1 MVNLN
6 TKKLPTEDTTILI
19 KPGMVFSEIT
29 DELYNNKIITNKLLF
44 SSWVKINFISKNLK
58 AGEYKIKKNS
68 SILDV
73 ITQLK
78 KGTSIIRYFQIL
90 EGSTHYKLRNDL
102 IQLFKSKKEKIDIP
116 KNLIA
121 DTYGYN
127 YNDDIEEIISNIDSY
142 SKRKSMNI
150 WNSRNKDI
158 PLKTVNELFIIA
170 SIIEKETSKNS
181 EKQIIAGVFYNR
193 IQSNMKLQSDPT
205 VIYSISQGKE
215 FTRALTRKDTKFK
228 SDYNTY
234 YVRGL
239 PPSPICFPSLSSLY
253 AAANPKKSN
262 YYYFV
267 ADRKGG
273 HLFSKDYATHRK
285 KIKMIKKNAN

>member
-253 AAANPKKSN
+253 AAANPKKTN

>member
-1 MVNLN
+1 
-6 TKKLPTEDTTILI
+6 
-19 KPGMVFSEIT
+19 MVFSEIT
-29 DELYNNKIITNKLLF
+29 DELYNNKIITNKFLF

-58 AGEYKIKKNS
+58 AGEYKIRKNS

-73 ITQLK
+73 ITQLN
-78 KGTSIIRYFQIL
+78 KGTSLIRYFQIL
-90 EGSTHYKLRNDL
+90 EGSTQYKLRHDL
-102 IQLFKSKKEKIDIP
+102 IKLFKSKKEKFDIP

-127 YNDDIEEIISNIDSY
+127 YNDSIEKIINNINSY

-150 WNSRNKDI
+150 WNSRNKSI
-158 PLKTVNELFIIA
+158 PLKTVDELFIIA

-181 EKQIIAGVFYNR
+181 EKQLIAGVFYNR
-193 IQSNMKLQSDPT
+193 IRSNMKLQSDPT
-205 VIYSISQGKE
+205 VIYSISKGKQ
-215 FTRALTRKDTKFK
+215 FDRALTRKDTKFK

-234 YVRGL
+234 YVKGL

-253 AAANPKKSN
+253 AAANPKKNN

-273 HLFSKDYATHRK
+273 HLFSKDYVTHRK
-285 KIKMIKKNAN
+285 KIKLIKQNAN

>member
-1 MVNLN
+1 
-6 TKKLPTEDTTILI
+6 
-19 KPGMVFSEIT
+19 MVFSEIT
-29 DELYNNKIITNKLLF
+29 DELYKNKIITNKLLF

-58 AGEYKIKKNS
+58 AGEYNIKKNS

-90 EGSTHYKLRNDL
+90 EGSTHYKLKNDL

-127 YNDDIEEIISNIDSY
+127 YNDDVEEIISNIDSY

-150 WNSRNKDI
+150 WNSRNKNI

-193 IQSNMKLQSDPT
+193 IKSNMKLQSDPT
-205 VIYSISQGKE
+205 VIYSISKGKQ

-273 HLFSKDYATHRK
+273 HLFSKDYDTHRK

>member
-1 MVNLN
+1 MA
-6 TKKLPTEDTTILI
+6 
-19 KPGMVFSEIT
+19 FSEIT
-29 DELYNNKIITNKLLF
+29 EALYNNRIITNKFLF
-44 SSWVKINFISKNLK
+44 SSWVKINFLSKNLK
-58 AGEYKIKKNS
+58 AGEYKIRKNS
-68 SILDV
+68 SILNV
-73 ITQLK
+73 IAQLN
-78 KGTSIIRYFQIL
+78 KGTSLTRYFQIL

-102 IQLFKSKKEKIDIP
+102 IQLFKTKQEKFDIP

-127 YNDDIEEIISNIDSY
+127 YNDKIEEILRSIESY

-150 WNSRNKDI
+150 WNSRNQNI
-158 PLKTVNELFIIA
+158 PLKTVNELFTIA

-193 IQSNMKLQSDPT
+193 IRSNMKLQSDPT
-205 VIYSISQGKE
+205 VIYSISKGKQ
-215 FTRALTRKDTKFK
+215 FNRSLTRKDTKFK

-234 YVRGL
+234 YVKGL

-273 HLFSKDYATHRK
+273 HFFSKDYDTHRK
-285 KIKMIKKNAN
+285 KIKIIKKNAN

>member
-150 WNSRNKDI
+150 WNSRNKNI

>member
-58 AGEYKIKKNS
+58 AGEYNIKKNS

-90 EGSTHYKLRNDL
+90 EGSTHYKLKNDL

-127 YNDDIEEIISNIDSY
+127 YNDDVEEIISNIDSY
-142 SKRKSMNI
+142 SKKKSMNI
-150 WNSRNKDI
+150 WNSRNKNI